1 MTSKYVQ
8 LNFNI
13 EPELRERLDQY
24 VKGHKEEF
32 EDVSSFLRK
41 IIRQRIDPEKEEE
54 WFLGMLERPRIK
66 AVRMRDHSK
75 E

>member
-1 MTSKYVQ
+1 M
-8 LNFNI
+8 
-13 EPELRERLDQY
+13 DQY
-24 VKGHKEEF
+24 VEEHKEDF

-54 WFLGMLERPRIK
+54 WFLAMMERPRIK
-66 AVRMRDHSK
+66 AARMKGHSK

>member
-8 LNFNI
+8 FNFNI
-13 EPELRERLDQY
+13 EPELREKMDQY
-24 VKGHKEEF
+24 VEEHKEDF

-54 WFLGMLERPRIK
+54 WFLAMMERPRIK
-66 AVRMRDHSK
+66 AARMKGHSK